1 MTERIPARTL
11 VLVRYDQMVRN
22 LFKPMPT
29 ESATRLH
36 AAVGIAGE
44 AAELILANS
53 IENIVEELGDI
64 EFYVEAY
71 FQSIGGRRS
80 ALADQMALEAGDPSG
95 RQVLGTV
102 TIAISATAGAL
113 LDLTKKGWVYEKPF
127 DENTERAIRYE
138 LLRLEVM
145 MSQLRDM
152 VGVRQA
158 DVLGANQ
165 GKLGKRY
172 PEGVYTDKAAQVRAD
187 KPEGE

>member
-1 MTERIPARTL
+1 MDKRIPARTL
-11 VLVRYDQMVRN
+11 VVVPYPQMIRN
-22 LFKPMPT
+22 LFKPMG
-29 ESATRLH
+29 SDAATRVH

-44 AAELILANS
+44 AAELIIASS

-71 FQSIGGRRS
+71 YQALGGRRT
-80 ALADQMALEAGDPSG
+80 ALADELSLQTGDPSG
-95 RQVLGTV
+95 NQVLGTV
-102 TIAISATAGAL
+102 TIAIAATAGAL
-113 LDLTKKGWVYEKPF
+113 LDLTKKSWVYEKPF
-127 DENTERAIRYE
+127 DANAERAVRYE

-145 MSQLRDM
+145 MGQLREM
-152 VGVRQA
+152 IGVRQV

-172 PEGVYTDKAAQVRAD
+172 PDGVYTDKAAQERID